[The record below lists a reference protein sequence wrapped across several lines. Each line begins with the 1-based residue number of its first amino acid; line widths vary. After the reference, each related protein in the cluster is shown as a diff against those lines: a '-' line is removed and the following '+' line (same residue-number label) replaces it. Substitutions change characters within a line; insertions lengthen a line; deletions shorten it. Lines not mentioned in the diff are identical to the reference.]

1 VESGSHNAVPLAR
14 GRAAIAC
21 ACVATGFALAPA
33 WEGPAWHWWA
43 LAAGC
48 VALASLT
55 RGRVCMLLLALAL
68 FGLSGGW
75 FTARVLTIPGR
86 DVSRLLAGSPPGS
99 PLTVEGLVVSA
110 TRERH
115 APASLLAMPAR
126 AANTWVFDLSAAR
139 GMTASGPTPVRGTLR
154 VYVAG
159 NDPRVRPGDTLR
171 LTGRFSPTQP
181 PDNPGEAPSHL
192 LARQEGVSGN
202 LQLSDPSLITP
213 IAADGT
219 AARARADLSRVLDLA
234 RARAA
239 SVVTRAAG
247 SDPRDR
253 ALLAALLLGEYD
265 PDASTLRAAWARQG
279 LAHLLSIS
287 GFHLAVM
294 AWVLL
299 ATIRLTGDW
308 GRLEPLLVAVIVL
321 AYWLL
326 VPASAP
332 LSRSAAMVLVLLLA
346 EALGRR
352 YDRVTLLLWIAI
364 GLLAWRPMD
373 LWSLG
378 FQMSVGLTGLLLWL
392 GGAFNDRLWGRRLRG
407 TVARSTLTRAVAD
420 RLRQGVSASLLCWCV
435 SLPAIMY
442 HVGIVSPL
450 GILATLLITPLVTL
464 VLWLAYASLAAGV
477 LFPPAASLASSF
489 ISWLLRTADRCVTG
503 LDALPF
509 SSIETPP
516 VGGWWAL
523 ATTLTLLLTARH
535 FSTPPSRGRPRA
547 FPLPMLAAVL
557 AGVWLALQWAL
568 LPGPARGVDLRIDTL
583 AVGDGT
589 CHLLRSQGQVMLWD
603 AGPMSTGG
611 LRPEVVRA
619 ARALGVHHVP
629 TLVISHP
636 DSDHFAGLVEA
647 IDGLGVRIV
656 LLTDRFLADARQRPA
671 GAASRALSLL
681 SERRVRVGVLA
692 SGDSWQFGA
701 ATVTILSP
709 APDAPWPN
717 DNDHSLVA
725 HLATPRGT
733 LLLTGDIADHAIAS
747 LDPFTPSLAGID
759 ILELPHHGSV
769 RAPAAD
775 WARRLSPRVVIQ
787 SAGPTRARES
797 APAWRTLRERAVW
810 LCTGER
816 GASWA
821 ELRTDGTVRA
831 GSLGSPPRVPPPVP
845 PRMPPHTPPL

>member
-1 VESGSHNAVPLAR
+1 MDPGEQSAVPLAR
-14 GRAAIAC
+14 GRAAF
-21 ACVATGFALAPA
+21 ACVCVALGFVIARA

-48 VALASLT
+48 VVLASLA
-55 RGRVCMLLLALAL
+55 RGRACMLLLSLSL
-68 FGLSGGW
+68 TGLSGGW
-75 FTARVLTIPGR
+75 FTTRVLTIPAR
-86 DVSRLLAGSPPGS
+86 DVGRLLASSPPGS
-99 PLTVEGLVVSA
+99 PLTVEGLVISA

-115 APASLLAMPAR
+115 PPPSLLATPAQ
-126 AANTWVFDLSAAR
+126 AASTQSFELRSQR
-139 GMTASGPTPVRGTLR
+139 GMTEAGPAPVSGVLR

-159 NDPRVRPGDTLR
+159 GDPGVMPGDTVA
-171 LTGRFSPTQP
+171 LTGRFSPVAP
-181 PDNPGEAPSHL
+181 PDNPGEAPAHL
-192 LARQEGVSGN
+192 LARQDGVSGS
-202 LQLSDPSLITP
+202 LQLSDPSLITH
-213 IAADGT
+213 IAPGGT
-219 AARARADLSRVLDLA
+219 LARARSDITRVLGLA
-234 RARAA
+234 RARA
-239 SVVTRAAG
+239 SEVVSRAAG

-253 ALLAALLLGEYD
+253 ALLAALILGEYD

-299 ATIRLTGDW
+299 ATIRFTGDW
-308 GRLEPLLVAVIVL
+308 GRLEPLLVALVVITC
-321 AYWLL
+321 WLL

-392 GGAFNDRLWGRRLRG
+392 GGAFNDRLWGPRLRG
-407 TVARSTLTRAVAD
+407 TVRRSTFVAAVAS
-420 RLRQGVSASLLCWCV
+420 RLRQGISASLLCWCV
-435 SLPAIMY
+435 SLPAIVY

-464 VLWLAYASLAAGV
+464 VLWIAYAALAAGV
-477 LFPPAASLASSF
+477 ILPQIASLASSV
-489 ISWLLRTADRCVTG
+489 IAWPLRGADRCVAG
-503 LDALPF
+503 LDSLPL
-509 SSIETPP
+509 SSVDTPP
-516 VGGWWAL
+516 VGGCWAV
-523 ATTLTLLLTARH
+523 ASTLTLLLIARRL
-535 FSTPPSRGRPRA
+535 SAPRGKRREGA
-547 FPLPMLAAVL
+547 FPRLTLAAVVVF
-557 AGVWLALQWAL
+557 AWLALQWTL
-568 LPGPARGVDLRIDTL
+568 IPGPTRGVELRIDTL

-589 CHLLRSQGQVMLWD
+589 CHLIRSRGQVMLWD
-603 AGPMSTGG
+603 AGPMRTGG
-611 LRPEVVRA
+611 LRPQVVGA
-619 ARALGVHHVP
+619 ARALGVHHVH

-636 DSDHFAGLVEA
+636 DSDHFGGLVEA
-647 IDGLGVRIV
+647 VEGLGVRNV
-656 LLTDRFLADARQRPA
+656 LLTDRFLADARERPA
-671 GAASRALSLL
+671 GAPARALSFLA
-681 SERRVRVGVLA
+681 ERGVRVGVLA
-692 SGDSWQFGA
+692 AGDTWQFGA
-701 ATVTILSP
+701 ATVSVLSP
-709 APDAPWPN
+709 APDAPWPA

-725 HLATPRGT
+725 HLATPGGT

-747 LDPFTPSLAGID
+747 LDTLTPALSGVD

-769 RAPAAD
+769 RAPAAE

-797 APAWRTLRERAVW
+797 APAWRALREHATW

-816 GASWA
+816 GACWA
-821 ELRTDGTVRA
+821 ELRADGTVRA
-831 GSLGSPPRVPPPVP
+831 GSPA
-845 PRMPPHTPPL
+845 TPPLVSSRPPPGQYDPP

>member
-1 VESGSHNAVPLAR
+1 MDPGDENAVPPAR
-14 GRAAIAC
+14 GRAAV
-21 ACVATGFALAPA
+21 ACVCVAAGFCVARV

-43 LAAGC
+43 IATACIAVGC
-48 VALASLT
+48 FT
-55 RGRVCMLLLALAL
+55 RGRACLLFLSLSLASV
-68 FGLSGGW
+68 SGGW
-75 FTARVLTIPGR
+75 FTARVLTVPDR
-86 DVSRLLAGSPPGS
+86 DVSRLLATSAPGS
-99 PLTVEGLVVSA
+99 PLTVEGVVTSG
-110 TRERH
+110 TRERP
-115 APASLLAMPAR
+115 APASLLSLPAR
-126 AANTWVFDLSAAR
+126 AAGTWSFELAAQR
-139 GMTASGPTPVRGTLR
+139 GLTDEGTVRVSGVLR
-154 VYVAG
+154 VHVAG
-159 NDPRVRPGDTLR
+159 GEPGVRPGDPVR
-171 LTGRFSPTQP
+171 LIGRFSPVAP
-181 PDNPGEAPSHL
+181 PDNPGEAPTHL
-192 LARQEGVSGN
+192 LARQDGVSGS
-202 LQLSDPSLITP
+202 LRLSDPSLITP

-219 AARARADLSRVLDLA
+219 LARARSDVTRVLGLA
-234 RARAA
+234 RARA
-239 SVVTRAAG
+239 SDVVSTAAG

-253 ALLAALLLGEYD
+253 ALLAALILGEYD

-294 AWVLL
+294 AWLL
-299 ATIRLTGDW
+299 LTTIRLTGDW
-308 GRLEPLLVAVIVL
+308 GHLEPLLVALIVL

-364 GLLAWRPMD
+364 GLLAWRPLD

-392 GGAFNDRLWGRRLRG
+392 GGAFNDRLWGPRLRG
-407 TVARSTLTRAVAD
+407 TVRRSNPTSSVAG
-420 RLRQGVSASLLCWCV
+420 RLRQGISASLLCWVV
-435 SLPAIMY
+435 SLPAIMH

-464 VLWLAYASLAAGV
+464 VLWIAYASLAAGV
-477 LFPPAASLASSF
+477 LFPPVASLASSV
-489 ISWLLRTADRCVTG
+489 IAWLLRGADRCVSG
-503 LDALPF
+503 LDSFPL
-509 SSIETPP
+509 SSVDTPP
-516 VGGWWAL
+516 VSGWWAV
-523 ATTLTLLLTARH
+523 ASTLTLLLISRRL
-535 FSTPPSRGRPRA
+535 STPRGKRREGAIPR
-547 FPLPMLAAVL
+547 LTLAAVL
-557 AGVWLALQWAL
+557 AFAWLALQWTL
-568 LPGPARGVDLRIDTL
+568 IPGPARGVDLRIDTL

-589 CHLLRSQGQVMLWD
+589 CHLVRSRGQVMLWD

-611 LRPEVVRA
+611 LRPQVVRA

-629 TLVISHP
+629 TLVVSHP
-636 DSDHFAGLVEA
+636 DSDHFGGLVEA
-647 IDGLGVRIV
+647 VEGLGVRNV
-656 LLTDRFLADARQRPA
+656 LVTERFLADARERPA
-671 GAASRALSLL
+671 GAAARALSFLA
-681 SERRVRVGVLA
+681 ERGVRVGVLA
-692 SGDSWQFGA
+692 AGDTWQFGA

-709 APDAPWPN
+709 APDAPWPT

-747 LDPFTPSLAGID
+747 LDPLTSSLSGVD

-769 RAPAAD
+769 RTPSVD

-797 APAWRTLRERAVW
+797 APAWRALRERAAW

-816 GASWA
+816 GACWA
-821 ELRTDGTVRA
+821 ELGSDGTVRA
-831 GSLGSPPRVPPPVP
+831 GSLAPPP
-845 PRMPPHTPPL
+845 L